1 MLSAVKIFESVVAIV
16 ESLVV
21 IVESVVGIINYVRNF
36 QICGYHFESMV
47 VISSLRSFDDL
58 LKSFLSEFFGVF
70 FSAGDNECVELRL
83 RSWIVLIVLNTSFH
97 A

>member
-1 MLSAVKIFESVVAIV
+1 MVAIFESMVVIAESAVTIFESVVAIV

-36 QICGYHFESMV
+36 QICGYNFESVV
-47 VISSLRSFDDL
+47 VISSLRSFEDL

-70 FSAGDNECVELRL
+70 FQRGTMSV
-83 RSWIVLIVLNTSFH
+83 SS
-97 A
+97 